1 MICLSGFKV
10 WPMDIDEQDLAAT
23 EREAER
29 LRRRVLAAADFRKI
43 AELVEGR
50 RFLRRLL
57 AECGVHQSTFCGE
70 PLSMA
75 FREGRRSVG
84 LWVQGQFDGCPDLY
98 IRLLQQ
104 TEAEL
109 DELHVDN
116 HST

>member
-1 MICLSGFKV
+1 
-10 WPMDIDEQDLAAT
+10 
-23 EREAER
+23 
-29 LRRRVLAAADFRKI
+29 
-43 AELVEGR
+43 
-50 RFLRRLL
+50 
-57 AECGVHQSTFCGE
+57 
-70 PLSMA
+70 MA